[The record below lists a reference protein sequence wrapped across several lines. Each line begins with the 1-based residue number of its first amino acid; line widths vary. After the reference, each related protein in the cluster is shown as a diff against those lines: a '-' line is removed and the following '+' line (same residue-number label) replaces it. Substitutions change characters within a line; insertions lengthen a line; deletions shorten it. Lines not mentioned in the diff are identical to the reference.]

1 MPPAPQYDSETAAY
15 LSQQAT
21 LQYSAQ
27 AGMPSG
33 AAPPHSTSASH
44 HVEAASMAPPG
55 MQHNQAMPVVSAIL
69 PVKLP
74 LLEMYH
80 FEYLGT
86 LDMSKVLLDGVSDGT
101 VTCRCLKRTTRG
113 LQALKMSQK
122 LGLQL
127 RSQMSSSALFLLHL
141 LLLR

>member
-1 MPPAPQYDSETAAY
+1 
-15 LSQQAT
+15 
-21 LQYSAQ
+21 
-27 AGMPSG
+27 
-33 AAPPHSTSASH
+33 
-44 HVEAASMAPPG
+44 

-101 VTCRCLKRTTRG
+101 VTCRCPKRTTRG